1 MDFKEKIQSLKTM
14 RDSVLDLIEEFEI
27 KLSGENLVDKV
38 NEELSDVRDGLEKA
52 KKKNQVKEITKK
64 QAEETGLQRII
75 TIVGDI

>member
-1 MDFKEKIQSLKTM
+1 M

-38 NEELSDVRDGLEKA
+38 NEELSDVREGLEKA
-52 KKKNQVKEITKK
+52 KKKNQVKEVTKK

-75 TIVGDI
+75 TLLGDI

>member
-1 MDFKEKIQSLKTM
+1 M